1 MLFCVMLC
9 CEVTYPLNMWPG
21 NCKQKGNYMDFH
33 GTAGISRETKN
44 QRSETNMARDPGPL
58 LLAAWAQRTQACAP
72 QEGKGS
78 NYCQHSFERSPPPP
92 PHSLRFQQ
100 ASERL
105 MGKSQISLHLIKN
118 LVYHGTHSSAV
129 LEERSREAE
138 GPALLSS
145 RQTLTK
151 INLPLFF

>member
-1 MLFCVMLC
+1 
-9 CEVTYPLNMWPG
+9 
-21 NCKQKGNYMDFH
+21 MDSH

-44 QRSETNMARDPGPL
+44 QRSETNIARDPGPL
-58 LLAAWAQRTQACAP
+58 LLAAWAQGAQACAP

-100 ASERL
+100 ASERI
-105 MGKSQISLHLIKN
+105 MGKSQISLHLTKN
-118 LVYHGTHSSAV
+118 LVYHGTHSSAM

-138 GPALLSS
+138 GPCLHLISICS
-145 RQTLTK
+145 LIK
-151 INLPLFF
+151 